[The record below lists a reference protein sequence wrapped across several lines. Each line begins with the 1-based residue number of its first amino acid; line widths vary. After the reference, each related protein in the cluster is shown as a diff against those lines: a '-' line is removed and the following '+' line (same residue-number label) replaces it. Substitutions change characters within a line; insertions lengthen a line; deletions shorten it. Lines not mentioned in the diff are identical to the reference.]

1 MSALA
6 LGASFTSS
14 AMAEDMVI
22 TQGVTTLPSL
32 ENTTV
37 LMSGMS
43 ELRLTS
49 PAPLTGG
56 SINLTSI
63 DSWLFLT
70 GVRPDAALANHLPL
84 IQVNGQPAAVG
95 TNVRVVGYDSGTVII
110 PQPATFKPLV
120 AFTGA
125 AFTGDAMSFAI
136 DTYYTSTGSGPGGV
150 TLPVVALN
158 SMDRTISSFKLKRG
172 YMATISTRPDGT
184 GPSQNY
190 VAQDGDLE
198 VGLLPANLDN
208 AVQFVRVFPW
218 RWIQKKGACDVAPDL
233 LNTTWWYNWNNSN
246 DSLSYREYVP
256 TWQQPFWPGQPT
268 NRTNITHH
276 LGLNEP
282 NGSDQDAYKNLTPPG
297 SVDHAVALWPVQ
309 LATGLRAGTPAVTDG
324 GYSWITNFVA
334 KADAAGMRMDFV
346 PIHYYRASTNDPA
359 SAASSMYAFLK
370 SVHDVVKR
378 PMWVTEFNNG
388 ANWTSGTDPTLT
400 QNRDCIDA
408 MIKMM
413 DETPW
418 IERYSVYS
426 AVEASRQMVVSGTN
440 PVELTPAGVV
450 YRDHV
455 APLSYSQVVPA
466 TSEKGIARL
475 TFDGDT
481 LDTSGFLHNG
491 LAARTPSFV
500 PGQRGQAIQLDG
512 TNSYVQLPANLAA
525 STSFSFASWV
535 YWEGGA
541 VNQRIFDFGDNIDP
555 RANNYRYM
563 FLSPNVGGGFRFGL
577 RNGADGTQGIQTAT
591 PLPTNTW
598 QHVAVTMSGTTAT
611 LYLNGVQQTT
621 GVITTPALSGTQTN
635 YIGRSQ
641 WLTDPLFK
649 GKIDDVRVFDKA
661 LTATQVAA
669 LMTNNAP
676 QFSSPT
682 MNGGAGNPGVA
693 YTGSVAGSA
702 TDADGDAITY
712 SKGTGPAW
720 LQVAANGTLSGTP
733 AATDQGVHD
742 FTIIA
747 TDPTG
752 DSGYTV
758 FSVTLPKTL
767 GHGAWASPGGGTWS
781 DVTKWT
787 GDFPASGSGFTAD
800 FNALATTSPATITV
814 DSPRTIADLVFG
826 SASSGGNWTLAGS
839 GGATLTLDSGS
850 TTTGS
855 KIDVGQNTVTIN
867 TPLAGTKGL
876 WKNGNGTLVL
886 SGTHPL
892 SGIIDIDT
900 AGTTAS
906 QGTVRLVGPGGLPS
920 ATELRIR
927 TNNGGSSTLELEGA
941 AGSVTVPAPVT
952 LSGRN
957 VTVPAVRN
965 IAGNNTLSGVISMGA
980 GGSNYRFQSD
990 TGMLT
995 LGGTIRS
1002 LVTTTRNVTLQGDGD
1017 GVVTGN
1023 INNGTSDFV
1032 NVAKSGAGT
1041 WSLNFANTYTGT
1053 TTVSQGKLIVNGQ
1066 TGTGNTTVAGGAT
1079 LGGAGTINSN
1089 LIAQSGSKVV
1099 IGNQGFTMIPDTA
1112 FSLIDNFESYP
1123 PGNIGTV
1130 PNTTGD
1136 VWTGVFNGTGNA
1148 RIVDVSGNKAMA
1160 VNGIGAAADSWR
1172 GAITRLKTPLPN
1184 GQTGTYFFRVRST
1197 GVTTTDFIFGL
1208 SDQAATTTTV
1218 PGSDVTDPWNE
1229 YAVTLSIGGGNLRA
1243 YNQGVGDVVLTPVT
1257 TNAWT
1262 NVWLVVD
1269 NAAKTFRVAYST
1281 GMGNGTLAAQTFSF
1295 GRRTGAMAG
1304 TNPIVTFGMH
1314 ERVNVAGQID
1324 DLHFSGGSDLSN
1336 PVNAPNLPWI
1346 AKGST
1351 LKVTTDFTLA
1361 AGSTVEFDA
1370 SRGALHDKLTVG
1382 GNFNASGTLKVSLD
1396 PAQAAPVSGDSF
1408 DIFDAATASINFASL
1423 DLPAL
1428 ATGLVW
1434 NTGSLGDGV
1443 LSVVAGPP
1451 PSAYASWVA
1460 GLAFAPGTNGPSQDA
1475 DLDGIANAF
1484 EWLFGSAPL
1493 ASDPQRLPQGILRSV
1508 TGTEFPGAD
1517 PSKRYLSITA
1527 TVRKNIP
1534 GMTLIPQFAA
1544 SPEALDEPGT
1554 SNDIVSLQVS
1564 ELGDFEVREWIHTL
1578 PVETIGH
1585 GFMRLKLVGE

>member
-1 MSALA
+1 MLA
-6 LGASFTSS
+6 LGASFSSS
-14 AMAEDMVI
+14 AVAEDLVI

-37 LMSGMS
+37 LMSGAS

-49 PAPLTGG
+49 ATPLTGG
-56 SINLTSI
+56 SINLTSV
-63 DSWLFLT
+63 DSWVFLT
-70 GVRPDAALANHLPL
+70 GVRPDVALANYLPL
-84 IQVNGQPAAVG
+84 IQVNGLPAAIG
-95 TNVRVVGYDSGTVII
+95 TNVRVVEYDSGTVII
-110 PQPATFKPLV
+110 PQSATFKPLV
-120 AFTGA
+120 AYTGA
-125 AFTGDAMSFAI
+125 AFTGDSMPFAI

-158 SMDRTISSFKLKRG
+158 PMDRTISSFKLKRG

-198 VGLLPANLDN
+198 VGLLPTNLDN

-218 RWIQKKGACDVAPDL
+218 RWVQKKGACDVAPDL

-246 DSLSYREYVP
+246 DSLLYREYVP

-268 NRTNITHH
+268 NRINITHH

-282 NGSDQDAYKNLTPPG
+282 NGSDQDAYKNLSPPG
-297 SVDHAVALWPVQ
+297 SVDHAVAIWPTQ

-324 GYSWITNFVA
+324 GYSWITSFVA

-359 SAASSMYAFLK
+359 NAAASMYAFLK

-378 PMWVTEFNNG
+378 PMWITEFNNG
-388 ANWTSGTDPTLT
+388 ANWTTGTDPTLA

-466 TSEKGIARL
+466 TSEKGVARL
-475 TFDGDT
+475 TFDGNA
-481 LDTSGFLHNG
+481 LDTSGFVHHG
-491 LAARTPSFV
+491 LAAKTPSFV
-500 PGQRGQAIQLDG
+500 PGKRGQAVQLDG
-512 TNSYVQLPANLAA
+512 TNNYVQLPANLTT

-577 RNGADGTQGIQTAT
+577 RNGADATQGIQTAT

-598 QHVAVTMSGTTAT
+598 QHVAVTISGTTAT
-611 LYLNGVQQTT
+611 LYLNGVQQAT
-621 GVITTPALSGTQTN
+621 GTITTPVLAGTQTN
-635 YIGRSQ
+635 YIGKSQ

-649 GKIDDVRVFDKA
+649 GKIDDVHVFDKA
-661 LTATQVAA
+661 LTAAQVAA

-676 QFSSPT
+676 QFPSPT
-682 MNGGAGNPGVA
+682 VNGGPGVPGQA
-693 YTGSVAGSA
+693 YPGSVSGLA

-758 FSVTLPKTL
+758 LSITLPKTL
-767 GHGAWASPGGGTWS
+767 GHGAWASPDGGTWS
-781 DVTKWT
+781 DSTKWV
-787 GDFPASGSGFTAD
+787 GNFPASGSGFTAD
-800 FNALATTSPATITV
+800 FNALSTSSPATITL
-814 DSPRTIADLVFG
+814 DSSRTIADLVFG
-826 SASSGGNWTLAGS
+826 STSTGGNWTLASS
-839 GGATLTLDSGS
+839 GGSILTLDSGS

-855 KIDVGQNTVTIN
+855 KIDVGQNTVTVSA
-867 TPLAGTKGL
+867 PLAGSKGL
-876 WKNGNGTLVL
+876 WKNGSGTLVL
-886 SGTHPL
+886 HGTHPL
-892 SGIIDIDT
+892 SGIIYIDT
-900 AGTTAS
+900 AGTTAN
-906 QGTVRLVGPGGLPS
+906 QGALRLVGPGGLPT

-927 TNNGGSSTLELEGA
+927 TNNGGSSTLELEGS
-941 AGSVTVPAPVT
+941 AGSVSVPAPIT

-965 IAGNNTLSGVISMGA
+965 IAGDNTLYGVISMGA

-990 TGMLT
+990 AGTLT

-1002 LVTTTRNVTLQGDGD
+1002 LVTTTRNVTLQGDGN

-1032 NVAKSGAGT
+1032 NVAKSGTGT

-1053 TTVSQGKLIVNGQ
+1053 TTVSQGKLVVNGQ
-1066 TGTGNTTVAGGAT
+1066 TGSGNTTVANGAT
-1079 LGGAGTINSN
+1079 LGGAGTINAN
-1089 LIAQSGSKVV
+1089 LNAENGSKVI
-1099 IGNQGFTMIPDTA
+1099 IGNQGFTVIPDTA

-1123 PGNIGTV
+1123 LGSIGTV

-1136 VWTGVFNGTGNA
+1136 IWTGVFNGTANA
-1148 RIVDVSGNKAMA
+1148 KVVDVSGNRAMA

-1172 GAITRLKTPLPN
+1172 GAITKLKTPLPN
-1184 GQTGTYFFRVRST
+1184 GQTGTYFFRVCSA

-1208 SDQAATTTTV
+1208 SDQAATTTTA

-1257 TNAWT
+1257 NNAWT

-1281 GMGNGTLAAQTFSF
+1281 GMANGTLAAPTFSF
-1295 GRRTGAMAG
+1295 GRRTGATVG
-1304 TNPIVTFGMH
+1304 TNPIVTFGVH

-1324 DLHFSGGSDLSN
+1324 DLYFSSGSDLSN
-1336 PVNAPNLPWI
+1336 PVNAPNLPLI

-1351 LKVTTDFTLA
+1351 LKVTSDFTLA
-1361 AGSTVEFDA
+1361 SGSTVEFDA
-1370 SRGALHDKLTVG
+1370 SKGALHDKLVIG
-1382 GNFNASGTLKVSLD
+1382 GNFNANGTLKVSLD
-1396 PAQAAPVSGDSF
+1396 PAQAAPVLGDNF
-1408 DIFDAATASINFASL
+1408 DLFDAATSSINFASL

-1428 ATGLVW
+1428 TTGLAW
-1434 NTGSLGDGV
+1434 NTSALNTGV
-1443 LSVVAGPP
+1443 LSVVAGTPS
-1451 PSAYASWVA
+1451 SAYATWVS
-1460 GLAFAPGTNGPSQDA
+1460 GLPFAPGTNGPSQDA

-1484 EWLFGSAPL
+1484 EWLFGTDPL
-1493 ASDPQRLPQGILRSV
+1493 VANSQGLPQGTLRTVS
-1508 TGTEFPGAD
+1508 GTEFPGAD

-1527 TVRKNIP
+1527 TVRKSIP
-1534 GMTLIPQFAA
+1534 GMNLVAQAAGSLETLNQ
-1544 SPEALDEPGT
+1544 STG
-1554 SNDIVSLQVS
+1554 SDIISIQVS
-1564 ELGDFEVREWIHTL
+1564 DLGDFEVREWIHTV
-1578 PVETIGH
+1578 PVGNSAG